1 MDEQACDAENTVIND
16 CMTSRLVSLFTVT
29 RLSSHIVAGIL
40 VLALIC
46 TPSALG
52 QGAETEQIR
61 MSPVVKA
68 VQRTAPAV
76 VNISGRKPA
85 NQPRQLVDGSEN
97 EVNGMGTGLIIDS
110 RGYILTNHHVITG
123 IDRIQ
128 VRLSRSAD
136 IAIKDY
142 AAQIIAVD
150 SPTDLAVIKI
160 EADVPLPVIP
170 LATSSD
176 LMLGETVIAIGN
188 AYGYEDTITKGIIS
202 CLQRQVQV
210 TEEQVYQ
217 DLIQTDAS
225 INPGNSGGPLINIR
239 GEAIGI
245 NVAVR
250 VGAQAIGFAI
260 PMDRALEV
268 VNRILRDA
276 VERRLVAGIDVTTK
290 VESRETYV
298 SVTGI
303 QAGSLADAAGI
314 KTDDRIVNYG
324 DQPLNW
330 ACELY
335 INLLEN
341 GFSSTS
347 LTVQRGDVD
356 HTLIFGPDTEIA
368 EETLSSN
375 RAWNEL
381 GIRVSPVSFRNLPG
395 KNKYTGGL
403 KVLQIRNSGPASQQ
417 GIRAGDVLLA
427 IHKWETLSLDNLEY
441 ILNSEVVASRRPVT
455 FYIYRDTEFFF
466 GEFFKQ

>member
-1 MDEQACDAENTVIND
+1 MAP
-16 CMTSRLVSLFTVT
+16 RLVSFFTVT
-29 RLSSHIVAGIL
+29 RLSSIIVAGIL
-40 VLALIC
+40 VLAFNC
-46 TPSALG
+46 SPSALG
-52 QGAETEQIR
+52 QGAETDQLR
-61 MSPVVKA
+61 MSPVVQA

-85 NQPRQLVDGSEN
+85 NEPQQLVDGSEN

-110 RGYILTNHHVITG
+110 RGYILTNHHVIAG

-136 IAIKDY
+136 IDTKDY

-160 EADVPLPVIP
+160 EAEVPFPVIP

-260 PMDRALEV
+260 PMDRAMEV

-276 VERRLVAGIDVTTK
+276 VVRLLVAGLDVT
-290 VESRETYV
+290 S
-298 SVTGI
+298 
-303 QAGSLADAAGI
+303 
-314 KTDDRIVNYG
+314 
-324 DQPLNW
+324 
-330 ACELY
+330 
-335 INLLEN
+335 
-341 GFSSTS
+341 
-347 LTVQRGDVD
+347 
-356 HTLIFGPDTEIA
+356 
-368 EETLSSN
+368 
-375 RAWNEL
+375 
-381 GIRVSPVSFRNLPG
+381 
-395 KNKYTGGL
+395 
-403 KVLQIRNSGPASQQ
+403 
-417 GIRAGDVLLA
+417 
-427 IHKWETLSLDNLEY
+427 
-441 ILNSEVVASRRPVT
+441 
-455 FYIYRDTEFFF
+455 
-466 GEFFKQ
+466 

>member
-1 MDEQACDAENTVIND
+1 MINTLLADAENTVIID
-16 CMTSRLVSLFTVT
+16 CMAYFGYRIPVSRICIAFIISMTWLLTSGLGFGHAQQPDKAARLT
-29 RLSSHIVAGIL
+29 
-40 VLALIC
+40 
-46 TPSALG
+46 
-52 QGAETEQIR
+52 
-61 MSPVVKA
+61 PVVRA
-68 VQRTAPAV
+68 VKRTAPSV

-85 NQPRQLVDGSEN
+85 NQPQQLNNRGDN

-110 RGYILTNHHVITG
+110 RGYILTNHHVIAG

-136 IAIKDY
+136 MDIKDY
-142 AAQIIAVD
+142 AAQIVAVD

-160 EADVPLPVIP
+160 EADTSLPVIP

-217 DLIQTDAS
+217 NLIQTDAS
-225 INPGNSGGPLINIR
+225 INPGNSGGPLINIH

-260 PMDRALEV
+260 PMDYAMKVTNSMLH
-268 VNRILRDA
+268 DA
-276 VERRLVAGIDVTTK
+276 VERRLASGIQVVTKIDGRKTH
-290 VESRETYV
+290 VCV
-298 SVTGI
+298 SVVEDN
-303 QAGSLADAAGI
+303 SLGALSGLQER
-314 KTDDRIVNYG
+314 DRIVQFG
-324 DQPLNW
+324 DRDLSW
-330 ACELY
+330 ACEVYLN
-335 INLLEN
+335 ILEN
-341 GFSSTS
+341 GIAPTT
-347 LTVQRGDVD
+347 LKVQRDNET
-356 HTLIFGPDTEIA
+356 HSFSFGA
-368 EETLSSN
+368 ESKATQNTFATN
-375 RAWNEL
+375 RAWSEL
-381 GIRVSPVSFRNLPG
+381 GIRVSPISFRSLPG
-395 KNKYTGGL
+395 KNKYEGGL
-403 KVLQIRNSGPASQQ
+403 KVLQVRNEGPASQQ
-417 GIRAGDVLLA
+417 GIQAGDVLLA

-466 GEFFKQ
+466 GEFFK

>member
-1 MDEQACDAENTVIND
+1 MPKIQLLTIVWPLGPVTV
-16 CMTSRLVSLFTVT
+16 FAVT
-29 RLSSHIVAGIL
+29 RLSSVFVVGTL
-40 VLALIC
+40 LLASLSC
-46 TPSALG
+46 QAVYG
-52 QGAETEQIR
+52 QETAAVQTR
-61 MSPVVKA
+61 VTPVVKA
-68 VQRTAPAV
+68 IQRTAPAV

-85 NQPRQLVDGSEN
+85 NQPQQLVDGNDS

-110 RGYILTNHHVITG
+110 RGYVLTNHHVIAG

-128 VRLSRSAD
+128 VRLSRIAD
-136 IAIKDY
+136 VETKEF
-142 AAQIIAVD
+142 AAQIVAVD
-150 SPTDLAVIKI
+150 SATDLAVIKI
-160 EADVPLPVIP
+160 EAEFPLPVIP

-188 AYGYEDTITKGIIS
+188 AYGYEDTITRGIIS

-225 INPGNSGGPLINIR
+225 INPGNSGGPLINIH

-250 VGAQAIGFAI
+250 VGAQSIGFAI
-260 PMDRALEV
+260 PMDRAMKV

-276 VERRLVAGIDVTTK
+276 VEKRLLAGIDITTK
-290 VESRETYV
+290 IENRKTHVTVES
-298 SVTGI
+298 I
-303 QAGSLADAAGI
+303 QRGGLAESAGI
-314 KTDDRIVNYG
+314 KPNDRILSYG
-324 DQPLNW
+324 ETPINW
-330 ACELY
+330 ASQFY

-347 LTVQRGDVD
+347 LTVLREGAE
-356 HTLIFGPDTEIA
+356 HSLMFGPDSDLG
-368 EETLSSN
+368 EETFASN
-375 RAWNEL
+375 RAWSEL
-381 GIRVSPVSFRNLPG
+381 GMRVSPVTFRNLPG
-395 KNKYTGGL
+395 KNKYAGGL
-403 KVLQIRNSGPASQQ
+403 KVLQVRNSGPASQQ

-427 IHKWETLSLDNLEY
+427 IHKWETLTLDNLEY

-455 FYIYRDTEFFF
+455 FYIYRETDFFF